1 MQPSP
6 RWLEGSPCVA
16 DDTLLFCRASRGDL
30 EAILQ
35 VLQLY
40 EQASGQK
47 LNRDK
52 ITVFFSK
59 ATTEEWRRELVE
71 FLGVNEVREYEKYFR
86 ITGCGGLK

>member
-1 MQPSP
+1 MQPGP
-6 RWLEGSPCVA
+6 RWLKGSPCVA
-16 DDTLLFCRASRGDL
+16 DDTLLFCRVLRGDL

-52 ITVFFSK
+52 TMVFFSK
-59 ATTEEWRRELVE
+59 ATTEEQRRELVE

>member
-1 MQPSP
+1 MQPGL
-6 RWLEGSPCVA
+6 RWLEGSPCVT
-16 DDTLLFCRASRGDL
+16 DDTLLFCHASRGDL

-40 EQASGQK
+40 EQALGQK

-52 ITVFFSK
+52 TTVFFSK
-59 ATTEEWRRELVE
+59 ATTEEQRRELVE

-86 ITGCGGLK
+86 ITGYGGLK